1 MRGPHAYA
9 KRTQG
14 PPARARYNRPTR
26 ERFASRRSGP
36 GLATFTTVQ
45 SAAKGNHSCANAPTV
60 ADYTSRLSSP
70 RLLLVTRIPDVPSCS
85 AANSI

>member
-1 MRGPHAYA
+1 MTAAEHI
-9 KRTQG
+9 
-14 PPARARYNRPTR
+14 
-26 ERFASRRSGP
+26 F
-36 GLATFTTVQ
+36 
-45 SAAKGNHSCANAPTV
+45 SAAKGDHSCANAPTV